1 MPTKKKPPTGAKR
14 SGGKSQK
21 AGAGQEQIERNPREP
36 QTDERQ
42 VGQYSG
48 QGTPPLRKR

>member
-1 MPTKKKPPTGAKR
+1 MPTKNKPGASR

-21 AGAGQEQIERNPREP
+21 AGTSQQQLERNPREP
-36 QTDERQ
+36 QTDERE

-48 QGTPPLRKR
+48 QATPPLQKK

>member
-1 MPTKKKPPTGAKR
+1 MPTKKKLSARR

-21 AGAGQEQIERNPREP
+21 AGADQQQLERNPREP

-48 QGTPPLRKR
+48 QGTPPLQKK

>member
-1 MPTKKKPPTGAKR
+1 MPTKRKPPTGAKR
-14 SGGKSQK
+14 SGRKGQK
-21 AGAGQEQIERNPREP
+21 AGADEQQLERNPREP

-48 QGTPPLRKR
+48 QGTPPLQKK